1 MVHGRFRS
9 EGRDC
14 LPSSH
19 QQSKETDSEAEH
31 VDKIAC
37 KQTTDAKHGTQL
49 KLTNLTRRTGPAR
62 CIHRSWCSAR
72 PAVVGAVL
80 GAPARAVLT
89 RHPAR
94 LHACADTCKGACH
107 RFSTCEKLP
116 AATPPL
122 RKPRFLSALTFSNL
136 TMPTFVLPQVA
147 QLSKNGHLDDF

>member
-1 MVHGRFRS
+1 MVHGAAFLTRRA
-9 EGRDC
+9 GTAC
-14 LPSSH
+14 LPRSRCS
-19 QQSKETDSEAEH
+19 QR
-31 VDKIAC
+31 
-37 KQTTDAKHGTQL
+37 DAKNGTQP
-49 KLTNLTRRTGPAR
+49 KLTNLTRRTWPAR

-80 GAPARAVLT
+80 GAPALAVLT

-94 LHACADTCKGACH
+94 LHACADTCKRACR

-122 RKPRFLSALTFSNL
+122 REPRFLSALTFSNL

-147 QLSKNGHLDDF
+147 QLSKNGRLDDF